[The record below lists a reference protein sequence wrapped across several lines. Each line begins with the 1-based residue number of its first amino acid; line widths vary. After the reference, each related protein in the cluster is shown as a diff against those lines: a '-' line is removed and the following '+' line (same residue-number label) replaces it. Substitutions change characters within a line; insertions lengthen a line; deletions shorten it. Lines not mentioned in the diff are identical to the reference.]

1 MTSGDV
7 ELSGIVD
14 GEFGVGESEG
24 STVVG
29 NDVGDLVGADS
40 LLGDLDE
47 LVLKKSL
54 AFGAP

>member
-7 ELSGIVD
+7 ELGSVVD

-47 LVLKKSL
+47 LVLKKGFSSQ
-54 AFGAP
+54 